1 LGTID
6 DIVVTKYVTRPS
18 GTNYKGWSRAHP
30 LSPYYKAKETEHEW
44 LPLHLQWSR
53 VGYRQYLGVVLGA
66 NGLRVPARCVEDFF
80 RRAQSFEGAEKR
92 ALLDC
97 RLHASGYAMDNMK
110 PLDFAEAL
118 MPLVVTGSAEGDE
131 EINEVARRLI
141 QAADIIAGQLGT
153 AVRRAL
159 YGEKG
164 NADRDS
170 TALEPV
176 RNRFW
181 SDTERD
187 FYSTLRTSA
196 EKLVGPDG
204 QVNEQK
210 VEVKRT
216 SAEAWR
222 QGLRRCAFS
231 IFDNTVPI
239 EDAASDRIRDVIEG
253 RKMLSMAL
261 EGYGSVGKKL
271 YGELQLPQRET
282 RAKNGRKA

>member
-1 LGTID
+1 VITGT
-6 DIVVTKYVTRPS
+6 
-18 GTNYKGWSRAHP
+18 
-30 LSPYYKAKETEHEW
+30 
-44 LPLHLQWSR
+44 
-53 VGYRQYLGVVLGA
+53 
-66 NGLRVPARCVEDFF
+66 
-80 RRAQSFEGAEKR
+80 
-92 ALLDC
+92 
-97 RLHASGYAMDNMK
+97 
-110 PLDFAEAL
+110 
-118 MPLVVTGSAEGDE
+118 AEGDE
-131 EINEVARRLI
+131 EINDVARRLI
-141 QAADIIAGQLGT
+141 QAANLIASQLGN

-187 FYSTLRTSA
+187 FYSNLRASA

-204 QVNEQK
+204 QVNKQK
-210 VEVKRT
+210 VEVKQA

-222 QGLRRCAFS
+222 QLLRRRALS

-239 EDAASDRIRDVIEG
+239 EDAVSDRIRDVIEG
-253 RKMLSMAL
+253 RRMLGMAL

-282 RAKNGRKA
+282 KAKNGRKTS